1 MRKFIATTIVD
12 FLNESYSPTERTE
25 YDGYRVGDIIV
36 SDGSKP
42 YTGGNVF
49 PIKGEKYQL
58 VQKDLSEFNYT
69 RQDLY
74 DNDEGYEEEQDKWIE
89 EMKQNFLETPPIPEE
104 DDGLHRIVAAKELGY
119 NTILMW
125 KLIKNNQ

>member
-74 DNDEGYEEEQDKWIE
+74 DNDEGYEEEQDRCIE
-89 EMKQNFLETPPIPEE
+89 EMITSDDKQSF
-104 DDGLHRIVAAKELGY
+104 
-119 NTILMW
+119 
-125 KLIKNNQ
+125 

>member
-1 MRKFIATTIVD
+1 MKDLKQFIKTTIRE
-12 FLNESYSPTERTE
+12 FLNENYIPIERTE
-25 YDGYRVGDIIV
+25 YDGYYVGDIIK
-36 SDGSKP
+36 SDGNEP

-58 VQKDLSEFNYT
+58 VQKDLNDFDYS

-74 DNDEGYEEEQDKWIE
+74 DNDKGYEKEQDIWVEK
-89 EMKQNFLETPPIPEE
+89 MKKEFNHLPPIPEE

-119 NTILMW
+119 KTILMW
-125 KLIKNNQ
+125 KRI